1 MNSKL
6 VFFSN
11 FLKKPKEVAAV
22 APSSRYV
29 IRHITKNI
37 DFSKT
42 KCIVEY
48 GPRVGTIT
56 KMILENLN
64 QDAKLICFE
73 SNFEFCTFLDKNLN
87 DSRLVVINDSA
98 EKLDFYLE
106 KLDITDID
114 YVLSGIPFSL
124 IKKEIKKDII
134 KKTEYILRESG
145 KFIIY
150 QQYNWHLK
158 KYLDIHFKKISTEV
172 ELRNMP
178 PTILYICEKI

>member
-1 MNSKL
+1 MNAKL
-6 VFFSN
+6 MFFSN
-11 FLKKPKEVAAV
+11 FLKKPKEVAAIT
-22 APSSRYV
+22 PSSKYL
-29 IRHITKNI
+29 IAKIIQNI

-48 GPRVGTIT
+48 GPGVGTVT
-56 KMILENLN
+56 KAILGNLN
-64 QDAKLICFE
+64 KDAKLICFE
-73 SNFEFCTFLDKNLN
+73 SNPEFCTFLDKNLN

-98 EKLDFYLE
+98 EKHYFYLE
-106 KLDITDID
+106 KLNIANID

-134 KKTEYILRESG
+134 KKSEYILKESG

-158 KYLDIHFKKISTEV
+158 KYLDTYFQKISTEV

-178 PTILYICEKI
+178 PTVLYICEKT